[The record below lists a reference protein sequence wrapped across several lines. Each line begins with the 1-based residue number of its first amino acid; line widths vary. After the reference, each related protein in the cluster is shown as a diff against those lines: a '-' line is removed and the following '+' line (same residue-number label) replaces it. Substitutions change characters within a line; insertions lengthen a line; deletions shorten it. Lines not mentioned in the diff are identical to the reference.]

1 MSSTAARKNTVPA
14 VERAIDILEYLI
26 ARNAATSIK
35 ELSEA
40 LALPKVS
47 VFRLVKSLEA
57 KGYVLNQGGQGR
69 YILGAKIV
77 SIGSRIS
84 KDANLSQVANPFMF
98 QLARQTGQ
106 TVQLGVLFEY
116 QVMYV
121 DQIRT
126 SEALTL
132 VVPSRTPFAVN
143 TSAGGKVL
151 VASLDDE
158 RLQDFLQN
166 TVLEANTP
174 RAIVDK
180 GQFRL
185 ELMRV
190 RSQGYAIDD
199 EEFAR
204 GVRCVAAPVLNS
216 AGQTIASLG
225 ITGHTSEITD
235 ERLPGLRD
243 ATLRAAARISRSL
256 GYLQGPGPQEPAA
269 LANQSS

>member
-1 MSSTAARKNTVPA
+1 MEKKKNRVPA
-14 VERAIDILEYLI
+14 VERALDILEYLI
-26 ARNAATSIK
+26 ARNEATSIRK
-35 ELSEA
+35 LSDSLEL
-40 LALPKVS
+40 PRVS
-47 VFRLVKSLEA
+47 VFRIIKSLEA
-57 KGYVLNQGGQGR
+57 KGYVLNQGGRGR

-77 SIGSRIS
+77 SMGSRIS
-84 KDANLSQVANPFMF
+84 TDANLSQVANPFMF
-98 QLARQTGQ
+98 ELARESGQ

-116 QVMYV
+116 QVMYI

-151 VASLDDE
+151 VAALEDS
-158 RLQDFLQN
+158 RLQEFLEN
-166 TVLEANTP
+166 TILESNTP

-180 GQFRL
+180 EQFRL

-190 RSQGYAIDD
+190 RNQGYAIDD

-204 GVRCVAAPVLNS
+204 GIRCIAAPVHNS

-225 ITGHTSEITD
+225 IAGHTRELTD
-235 ERLPGLRD
+235 QRLPALRQ
-243 ATLRAAARISRSL
+243 ATLGTAARISRSL
-256 GYLQGPGPQEPAA
+256 GYEGEHPIE
-269 LANQSS
+269 